1 MTKFEPIA
9 VDPRHT
15 AHDAAID
22 AAVLTVPP
30 LWPLASSVAVNPFL
44 GQAGEPLEQA
54 AARLARMAGVAITMP
69 RAWYAGR
76 LATGAMIEGDLA
88 AALSASDWAGRPQS
102 VEELRRALE
111 RQSGAPSAIPTV
123 ADLAAQASGIDWS
136 GIIAERIGHWAAG
149 YFDQGQ
155 ALWNTGHVLGA
166 YRSWRETATN
176 DLTPELL
183 GLPGF
188 ARFVAGAPETAKG
201 ALARS
206 VMTLGIG
213 IGIGSDA
220 LEGCLARA
228 LTTLCGWG
236 QYARFLRFEAE
247 LGNSTDDTAIDLL
260 AIRLLWEE
268 ALFERY
274 QGAIARGWKD
284 ALAAHAAPIT
294 PTEGQRIDAILQHA
308 AELGVQRKLSGQLA
322 ERVAT
327 PDDGPAIQA
336 AFCIDVRSERF
347 RRALEATDPEVR
359 TLGFAGFFGL
369 ATAHRR
375 FASDV
380 VEKRL
385 PVLLNPGTTSV
396 AGGTDLSAA
405 DRMQRYR
412 ARASRAWGRFKLAAV
427 SSFAFV
433 EATGPVYMIKLM
445 RDAVGRGGRALIEPA
460 PRLEPPLP
468 LEAQIDAA
476 ENILRAMSL
485 STDFARLVMIIGHG
499 ATVANNPHS
508 SALQC
513 GACGGFAGDVNA
525 RLLASLLND
534 REVRAG
540 LKGRAIDIPP
550 TTLFVGALHDTTS
563 DRVTVYD
570 GDQDGASHRDDLAR
584 AHTLLDRAGLS
595 VRIERAP
602 QLPNA
607 GVGGGRIVYRA
618 HDWAQTRP
626 EWGLAGARAFLA
638 APRERSVGR
647 SFEGQVFLHDYDWK
661 LDEGFVVL
669 ELILTAPVVV
679 ASWISL
685 QYYGS
690 VVAPTL
696 FGGGNKL
703 LHNITGGLGVV
714 EGNGGV
720 LRGGLPWQSVH
731 NGEHF
736 LHDPLRLTV
745 CVEAPSA
752 AIDAI
757 LTKHDHVRALFDNR
771 WLHLL
776 QLDETGI
783 LSSRVAHGD
792 WPLLSSLWPESGND

>member
-9 VDPRHT
+9 VEPRHA

-54 AARLARMAGVAITMP
+54 AARLARGAGVAITMP

-76 LATGAMIEGDLA
+76 LATGAMTEGDLA

-102 VEELRRALE
+102 VKELKRALE
-111 RQSGAPSAIPTV
+111 RESGAPSAIPTV
-123 ADLAAQASGIDWS
+123 ADLAAQASGIDWP

-155 ALWNTGHVLGA
+155 ALWSAGNGLGA

-206 VMTLGIG
+206 VLKL
-213 IGIGSDA
+213 GIGSDA

-228 LTTLCGWG
+228 LTTLGGWG
-236 QYARFLRFEAE
+236 QYARFLRFEAD
-247 LGNSTDDTAIDLL
+247 LGDATDETAIDLL

-274 QGAIARGWKD
+274 LGAITRGWKD

-294 PTEGQRIDAILQHA
+294 PTEDQRIDAILQHA

-322 ERVAT
+322 KQVAA
-327 PDDGPAIQA
+327 PDVGQAIQA

-347 RRALEATDPEVR
+347 RRALEASDPGIR

-385 PVLLNPGTTSV
+385 PVLLNPATTSV
-396 AGGTDLSAA
+396 AGGPDLSAA
-405 DRMQRYR
+405 DRMQRTR

-433 EATGPVYMIKLM
+433 EATGPVYMVKLM
-445 RDAVGRGGRALIEPA
+445 RDAVGRGGRALVEPA

-468 LEAQIDAA
+468 LDAQIEAA

-485 STDFARLVMIIGHG
+485 TRDFARLVLIVGHG
-499 ATVANNPHS
+499 ATVTNNPHS

-540 LKGRAIDIPP
+540 LKGRVIDIPS
-550 TTLFVGALHDTTS
+550 TTLFVGGLHDTTS

-570 GDQDGASHRDDLAR
+570 GDQNGASHRDDLAR
-584 AHTLLDRAGLS
+584 ARTLLDRAGQS

-602 QLPNA
+602 QLPGA
-607 GVGGGRIVYRA
+607 DAGGGGIVSRA

-647 SFEGQVFLHDYDWK
+647 SFEGQVFLHDYDWRR
-661 LDEGFVVL
+661 DEGFGVL
-669 ELILTAPVVV
+669 ELVLTAPVVV

-696 FGGGNKL
+696 FGGGNKI

-745 CVEAPSA
+745 CVEAPST

-757 LTKHDHVRALFDNR
+757 LAKHDHVRALFDNR

-776 QLDETGI
+776 RLDETGKLSCRVANGEWPP
-783 LSSRVAHGD
+783 LSSF
-792 WPLLSSLWPESGND
+792 WPEIRND

>member
-9 VDPRHT
+9 VEPCNE
-15 AHDAAID
+15 AYDAAID

-54 AARLARMAGVAITMP
+54 AARLARVAGVAITMP
-69 RAWYAGR
+69 RAWYAER
-76 LATGAMIEGDLA
+76 LARSVMTEGDLA
-88 AALSASDWAGRPQS
+88 AALSASDWVDRPHN
-102 VEELRRALE
+102 VEELKRELDRG
-111 RQSGAPSAIPTV
+111 SVAPSAIPTV
-123 ADLAAQASGIDWS
+123 ADLAAQVSEIDWP

-155 ALWNTGHVLGA
+155 ALWRAGRGLGA

-188 ARFVAGAPETAKG
+188 ARFVAGVPETAKA

-206 VMTLGIG
+206 VVTLGIG
-213 IGIGSDA
+213 HHA

-228 LTTLCGWG
+228 LTTLGGWG

-247 LGNSTDDTAIDLL
+247 LGGATDETASDLL
-260 AIRLLWEE
+260 AIRLVWEE
-268 ALFERY
+268 ALFARY
-274 QGAIARGWKD
+274 RDGVARGWSD
-284 ALAAHAAPIT
+284 ALTAHAAPIA
-294 PTEGQRIDAILQHA
+294 PSDDQRIDAILQRA
-308 AELGVQRKLSGQLA
+308 TELGAQRKLSLQLA
-322 ERVAT
+322 RPKIAAQEAT
-327 PDDGPAIQA
+327 AIQL

-347 RRALEATDPEVR
+347 RRALETIDPAVQ

-369 ATAHRR
+369 AIAHRR

-385 PVLLNPGTTSV
+385 PVLLNPATTSV
-396 AGGTDLSAA
+396 AGGADLAAA

-433 EATGPVYMIKLM
+433 EATGPVYLGKLM
-445 RDAVGRGGRALIEPA
+445 RDAVGCGGDSAIEPA
-460 PRLEPPLP
+460 PRFEPPLP

-485 STDFARLVMIIGHG
+485 TTDFARLVLIVGHG
-499 ATVANNPHS
+499 ATVTNNPHA

-525 RLLASLLND
+525 RLLASLLNNP
-534 REVRAG
+534 EVRAG
-540 LKGRAIDIPP
+540 LSGRGIDIPSM
-550 TTLFVGALHDTTS
+550 TLFVSGLHDTTS
-563 DRVTVYD
+563 DCVTVYE
-570 GDQDGASHRDDLAR
+570 GDYDGASHSEDLAR
-584 AHTLLDRAGLS
+584 ARSLLDRAGQA

-602 QLPNA
+602 HLPRSGA
-607 GVGGGRIVYRA
+607 GGGGLLSRA

-626 EWGLAGARAFLA
+626 EWGLAGARAFIA
-638 APRERSVGR
+638 APRERTIGR
-647 SFEGQVFLHDYDWK
+647 SFEGQVFLHDYDWRR
-661 LDEGFVVL
+661 DEGFGVL

-690 VVAPTL
+690 VVAPSL

-703 LHNITGGLGVV
+703 LHNITGGVGVV
-714 EGNGGV
+714 EGNGGI

-731 NGEHF
+731 DGKTF
-736 LHDPLRLTV
+736 MHDPLRLTV
-745 CVEAPSA
+745 CVEAPSES
-752 AIDAI
+752 IDAI
-757 LTKHDHVRALFDNR
+757 LAKHEHVRALFDNH

-776 QLDETGI
+776 RVDEVGS
-783 LSSRVAHGD
+783 LSCRLAEGN
-792 WPLLSSLWPESGND
+792 WPLLSTLWQEDRND